1 MPVYRPVI
9 LHCLFVIMR
18 CLQQRPVRRIITVRK
33 GAIQAMISE
42 NLKSFRKAKGFTQ
55 EELAARLNVA
65 RQTISKWEKGL
76 SVPDADTLIRVA
88 EILEVSTSKLLGSQ
102 VKENVDETTI
112 EDIAEQL
119 SRVNEQ
125 LAIKNRRSHR
135 IWKTLAII
143 VAVIIAINIL
153 LVIFSLSATIGLT
166 RPVNGNVQPA
176 EEQIIDPGN

>member
-1 MPVYRPVI
+1 
-9 LHCLFVIMR
+9 
-18 CLQQRPVRRIITVRK
+18 
-33 GAIQAMISE
+33 MISE

-153 LVIFSLSATIGLT
+153 LVIFSFWLFFRFPQL
-166 RPVNGNVQPA
+166 
-176 EEQIIDPGN
+176 